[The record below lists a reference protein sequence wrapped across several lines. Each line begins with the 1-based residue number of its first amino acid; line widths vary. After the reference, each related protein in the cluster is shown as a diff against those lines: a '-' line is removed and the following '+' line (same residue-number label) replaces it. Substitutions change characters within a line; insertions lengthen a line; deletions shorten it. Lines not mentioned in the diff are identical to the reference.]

1 MKSNYHIDQLMQI
14 EIDECVYLIL
24 HTVVSSDLL
33 KYNHVTVREENL
45 EFIVVEAKNY
55 CIDLTGLTKIEKI
68 TGMKLLQMKSFNGVS
83 QLWFGRKM
91 KLVYP
96 SQFSG

>member
-1 MKSNYHIDQLMQI
+1 MQI
-14 EIDECVYLIL
+14 EIDECVYWIL

-55 CIDLTGLTKIEKI
+55 CVDLSGLTKIEKI
-68 TGMKLLQMKSFNGVS
+68 TGMKLLQMKSYNGIS
-83 QLWFGRKM
+83 HLWFGRRM
-91 KLVYP
+91 KLV
-96 SQFSG
+96 SESHITR

>member
-1 MKSNYHIDQLMQI
+1 MQI
-14 EIDECVYLIL
+14 EIDECVYWIL

-55 CIDLTGLTKIEKI
+55 CVDLSGLTKIEKI
-68 TGMKLLQMKSFNGVS
+68 TGMKLLQMKSYNGIS
-83 QLWFGRKM
+83 HIWFGRKM
-91 KLVYP
+91 KLV
-96 SQFSG
+96 SHSHITR